1 MEKKLISK
9 FETEELET
17 RFEMGW
23 TAEKVE
29 IQTPYGDAEF
39 DV

>member
-23 TAEKVE
+23 KAEKVE
-29 IQTPYGDAEF
+29 VQTPYGDAEF